1 MVLPTRLKITNRL
14 QQFPTKNEQ
23 LTLTHGWPVA
33 LANQLNA
40 RQSRRHHRT
49 TTNEPAI
56 VGRAHD
62 HHQRA
67 DALPLR
73 SCSENDNSGQHQHR
87 RCGTLGKKVQPPGY
101 VARSALKAKSRSSSI
116 FSHRELMAPVLP
128 LLPTVQFQ
136 GTCNVFVIAVL
147 WFNVLQPHTCYRK
160 NETPSVN
167 LLNKCTTVFLEVQLY
182 PISALIFPF

>member
-1 MVLPTRLKITNRL
+1 MLVSRDDTTEQQRTSL
-14 QQFPTKNEQ
+14 QLLEGHTTIINEQ
-23 LTLTHGWPVA
+23 MLFLCGVA
-33 LANQLNA
+33 A
-40 RQSRRHHRT
+40 RMISLDSIST
-49 TTNEPAI
+49 E
-56 VGRAHD
+56 G
-62 HHQRA
+62 
-67 DALPLR
+67 
-73 SCSENDNSGQHQHR
+73 
-87 RCGTLGKKVQPPGY
+87 CGTLGKKVQPPGY

-167 LLNKCTTVFLEVQLY
+167 QLNKCTTVFLEVQLY